1 MGGKEKKV
9 LMITNAPNYQ
19 GSGKKPVCNE
29 SLSAKKNGKIPFT
42 AVPPPIPM
50 SPIVEKMEG
59 LKAIRNRSNSL
70 RLGRLAFYRHLEKVE
85 TMRSFWELKHVE
97 LEGGQQQVLGKE
109 AGHKLVGGTSAMS
122 SSLVN
127 SLARVYDPNPLHSQ
141 KPGGRKLSF
150 NGSDKSQS
158 VPSSSSPSPS
168 SSNDASLRCME
179 NRMESLSSQMEHLL
193 KMQQTVL
200 TQLDSLSRDVQS
212 MGQDLA
218 RMRQEDREGRRG
230 SVAELCREIRG
241 AVQKAGERVDSHS
254 RRLDGVEKLME
265 GTQQV
270 ISFIGEVVK
279 SSRLV
284 DLLFKQSGNKSHK
297 KVRFK
302 NVLDFLQ
309 EKKKSPENKNPLLLV
324 SISSLL
330 LKRPGR
336 LRQLHGGILAII
348 SSGVLSL

>member
-1 MGGKEKKV
+1 
-9 LMITNAPNYQ
+9 
-19 GSGKKPVCNE
+19 
-29 SLSAKKNGKIPFT
+29 
-42 AVPPPIPM
+42 
-50 SPIVEKMEG
+50 
-59 LKAIRNRSNSL
+59 
-70 RLGRLAFYRHLEKVE
+70 
-85 TMRSFWELKHVE
+85 
-97 LEGGQQQVLGKE
+97 
-109 AGHKLVGGTSAMS
+109 
-122 SSLVN
+122 
-127 SLARVYDPNPLHSQ
+127 
-141 KPGGRKLSF
+141 
-150 NGSDKSQS
+150 
-158 VPSSSSPSPS
+158 
-168 SSNDASLRCME
+168 
-179 NRMESLSSQMEHLL
+179 MESLSSQMEHLL